1 MTDANDNLSSLFEA
15 AFAAQDAGVAAWL
28 KDFRAQ
34 SFARFRAQGLP
45 SRKDERWRF
54 SPLSLLRE
62 MSPTTNAAAAAPVP
76 IPDFAKPLLTEGA
89 ARLVFVDGVFAP
101 GLSNTISVD
110 GLTVTPLSLRDATRA
125 PEILDSR
132 GCDADAFWDLNGAF
146 TRDGALICVSG
157 DVSVPIEI
165 VFLTAANTPG
175 AQHLVCPRNLIT
187 LKDNARAT
195 ITECHVGLSASSFAL
210 SATAIKLGG
219 GAQLKHARVS
229 LESAESKAVTAA
241 QVVLDRNALYEGF
254 HFTTGAKFYRHNL
267 QVALLG
273 AGARTE
279 LNGLYAVKE
288 QRHADHFVSIAH
300 DVADTT
306 SRQVYKGVVQSHGR
320 SGFNGKIAI
329 AKDAQRTN
337 ASQLNKN
344 LLLGPH
350 AEADAKPEL
359 EIAADD
365 VKCSHGATVGRL
377 SDEEVFYLESRGIP
391 RAQAL
396 PMLVRGFTADV
407 TERAPTTALKSGLN
421 TLLSEAFFT

>member
-15 AFAAQDAGVAAWL
+15 AFAAQDASGAAWL
-28 KDFRAQ
+28 KSFRAQ
-34 SFARFRAQGLP
+34 SFARFRATGIP

-62 MSPTTNAAAAAPVP
+62 MSPTTNAAATPVS
-76 IPDFAKPLLTEGA
+76 IPGFAKLLLTENA

-101 GLSNTISVD
+101 GLSNTAAVN
-110 GLTVTPLSLRDATRA
+110 GLTLTPLSLCDKA
-125 PEILDSR
+125 PENLDLR
-132 GCDADAFWDLNGAF
+132 GRDADAFWDLNGAF
-146 TRDGALICVSG
+146 TRDGAFICVSG
-157 DVSVPIEI
+157 DVTVPIEI
-165 VFLTAANTPG
+165 VFLTAANAPG
-175 AQHLVCPRNLIT
+175 TQNLVCPRNLIT
-187 LKDNARAT
+187 LEDNARAT
-195 ITECHVGLSASSFAL
+195 ITECHVGLSASSFAV
-210 SATAIKLGG
+210 SATAIKLKH

-241 QVVLDRNALYEGF
+241 YVTLDRNALYEGF

-267 QVALLG
+267 EVVLLG
-273 AGARTE
+273 AGAHTE
-279 LNGLYAVKE
+279 LNGLYTVKE
-288 QRHADHFVSIAH
+288 KRHADHFVSIAH

-306 SRQVYKGVVQSHGR
+306 SRQVYKGAVQSHGR